1 MSYLENSPKWTV
13 KTCQFP
19 DEKGYLA
26 KKVSKYNR
34 KHSHY
39 VDQLTKTIKEIEKY
53 YSKIDFITRD
63 GAKNLKLLFT

>member
-13 KTCQFP
+13 KTRQFP

-26 KKVSKYNR
+26 KKVPKYNR

-39 VDQLTKTIKEIEKY
+39 VDQRTKTIKKIEKY
-53 YSKIDFITRD
+53 FRKIDFSTRD
-63 GAKNLKLLFT
+63 GLKNLKLLFT